1 MVVLGMGLA
10 QRWQVRHGLSLP
22 QPPPPPGCRCHPPG
36 PSVPSPRR
44 VRLADRK
51 AQRRIADG
59 IFHHRIV
66 AAQGLGAFREGGS
79 SNLHEGQGLSSHP
92 SFPHHSS
99 LPREADSPG
108 CSTALFITPFTLLL
122 CSTSRSACT
131 SSFFHPTLLFLTK
144 KLCPL
149 EFS

>member
-10 QRWQVRHGLSLP
+10 QRWQVGHGLSLQKP
-22 QPPPPPGCRCHPPG
+22 SQGAHVTLPV
-36 PSVPSPRR
+36 PSVPNPWC

-51 AQRRIADG
+51 AQRRVADG
-59 IFHHRIV
+59 IFHHWIV

-79 SNLHEGQGLSSHP
+79 SNLHEGHSFSSHP

-99 LPREADSPG
+99 LPWEADGPG
-108 CSTALFITPFTLLL
+108 FSTVLFITPFTLFL
-122 CSTSRSACT
+122 CLTTRSACT

-149 EFS
+149 QFS

>member
-1 MVVLGMGLA
+1 MVVLCMGLA

-22 QPPPPPGCRCHPPG
+22 HASQGADVTLRV
-36 PSVPSPRR
+36 PSVPNPRC

-99 LPREADSPG
+99 LPQEADSPG
-108 CSTALFITPFTLLL
+108 FSTALFIAPFTLLL
-122 CSTSRSACT
+122 CLTSRSACT
-131 SSFFHPTLLFLTK
+131 LSFFHPTLLFLTK